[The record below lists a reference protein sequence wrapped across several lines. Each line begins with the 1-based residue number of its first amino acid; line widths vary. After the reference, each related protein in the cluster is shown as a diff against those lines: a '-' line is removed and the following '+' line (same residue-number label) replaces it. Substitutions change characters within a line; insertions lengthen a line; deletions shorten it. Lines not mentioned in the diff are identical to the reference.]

1 MKISTRGRYGVR
13 FLIDVAEQGLDTHT
27 TLAEISKRQ
36 DISSAYLGQIAVS
49 LKRAGYIRSIK
60 GSNGGFILAKPPS
73 EIQLHD
79 VLSNLEGDL
88 TIVDPPLPT
97 EEETDYRQAIRIG
110 LYQKIDDAITQA
122 LRALTL
128 EKLLAKKNLQ
138 SYFN

>member
-88 TIVDPPLPT
+88 TIVDPPHPT
-97 EEETDYRQAIRIG
+97 EEETDYRKATRIG

-128 EKLLAKKNLQ
+128 EKLLSKKNLQ

>member
-97 EEETDYRQAIRIG
+97 EEETDYRKATRIG

-128 EKLLAKKNLQ
+128 EKLLSKKNLQ

>member
-88 TIVDPPLPT
+88 TIVDLPLPT
-97 EEETDYRQAIRIG
+97 EEETDYRKAIRIG

-128 EKLLAKKNLQ
+128 EKLLSKKNLQ

>member
-36 DISSAYLGQIAVS
+36 GISSAYLGQIAVS
-49 LKRAGYIRSIK
+49 LKRTGYIRSIK

-97 EEETDYRQAIRIG
+97 EEETDYRKAIRIG

-128 EKLLAKKNLQ
+128 EKLLSKKNLQ